1 MVCLEWSILEL
12 WGSDGTYDEI
22 TDEEIATLTQQSI
35 LDKINEQGFQSLTD
49 EEHRIL
55 RERSGEI
62 SRRIDRES

>member
-1 MVCLEWSILEL
+1 MEAEHVRADL
-12 WGSDGTYDEI
+12 GADVD
-22 TDEEIATLTQQSI
+22 AI